1 MPFGLQHHISSM
13 CKMFVTV
20 LLSKC
25 NVGSL
30 FKHKTDPHHDLAVK
44 FLSQQV
50 TYMSI
55 HFSTSEFHVTRKMLS
70 INNKEVRSEAQ

>member
-1 MPFGLQHHISSM
+1 MPLGLQHHVSSV

-30 FKHKTDPHHDLAVK
+30 FKHKTDPHHHLAVK
-44 FLSQQV
+44 SLSQQV
-50 TYMSI
+50 SSYMSI
-55 HFSTSEFHVTRKMLS
+55 QFSTSEFHVTRKMLS
-70 INNKEVRSEAQ
+70 LDK

>member
-1 MPFGLQHHISSM
+1 MPFGLQHHVIFM
-13 CKMFVTV
+13 CKMFVTA
-20 LLSKC
+20 LLLKC

-50 TYMSI
+50 TSYMNI
-55 HFSTSEFHVTRKMLS
+55 HFSKPEFHVPRKMLS
-70 INNKEVRSEAQ
+70 LNQ